1 MLLFLISSR
10 ASFQDILI
18 SLLLSLPMVL
28 LALSIHES
36 AHGYIA
42 WKCGD
47 PTAHNLGRLTLNPKK
62 HLDLTGTIC
71 MIVFGF
77 GWAKPVPINTRY
89 FRNPKRGMALSA
101 IAGPAANLLLGLIFS
116 VLFGL
121 FVALNTYFA
130 WIKTAEFWVTVT
142 YWATHLFYIGAQLNF
157 FLMVFNLLPIPP
169 FDGSRIA
176 LAFLPTKQY
185 FAVMKYERHIMMGL
199 LVALFAMSYVFN
211 FSPFSWVA
219 EQLTYLVAQPIYDL
233 MFLILPI

>member
-1 MLLFLISSR
+1 MLLSLFTSG
-10 ASFQDILI
+10 ASIQDVLI

-28 LALSIHES
+28 LALSIHEA

-47 PTAHNLGRLTLNPKK
+47 PTAYNMGRLTLNPKK
-62 HLDLTGTIC
+62 HLDLAGTIC

-89 FRNPKRGMALSA
+89 FRNPKRGMVLSA
-101 IAGPAANLLLGLIFS
+101 IAGPAANLLLGLILAVF
-116 VLFGL
+116 FGI
-121 FVALNTYFA
+121 FVSLNTYFA
-130 WIKTAEFWVTVT
+130 WSGTTEFWLTFT
-142 YWATHLFYIGAQLNF
+142 YWASNLFYIGAQLNF

-169 FDGSRIA
+169 FDGSRFA

-185 FAVMKYERHIMMGL
+185 FAVMKYERHIMIGL

-211 FSPFSWVA
+211 ISPFGWVA
-219 EQLTYLVAQPIYDL
+219 NKLTYLIAQPVYDL
-233 MFLILPI
+233 MFLILPF